1 MKTDLREKTKRRLAL
16 LFCCMVACGCGGMNN
31 ARGIFIEPTIAELGI
46 SQTQYSLVTTLTSF
60 MSCAVSLAV
69 PHLLLRLGARWV
81 LLSGALVNAAGYCL
95 SGRAGG
101 LAGLAFSFSL
111 MSAGYALLGFTVLF
125 MILAEWYQEGYG
137 VVSSLVSSCY
147 GISAA
152 LYSPLFAW
160 IIGRSSW
167 RSAYTAASLIALLLC
182 LPAALSPFRLFSSGR
197 NAAEEKGAAE
207 ETAGSYAE
215 FRRLSPVFLLLCV
228 MAGSGY
234 IGANMVARLS
244 SIVLSKGMA
253 LSLGAVCTSLAMI
266 GNVLTKMVDGT
277 LSDRFGATRVSALF
291 CFLGAAAEAVIFLT
305 GGKTGLLAASLL
317 MGANY
322 AVSGLSMSLV
332 TMEVYGP
339 KQYGFAYASQVFVCT
354 VLSAVTN
361 LLWGVNYDLAGNYS
375 AIMLFSM
382 GWALLAG
389 ISMLLLDR
397 RLRRDR

>member
-1 MKTDLREKTKRRLAL
+1 MAALAIVDTKLNHKLALAL
-16 LFCCMVACGCGGMNN
+16 LTARTLFGDTYTTSFCCRKKYGDVKM
-31 ARGIFIEPTIAELGI
+31 
-46 SQTQYSLVTTLTSF
+46 LT
-60 MSCAVSLAV
+60 
-69 PHLLLRLGARWV
+69 
-81 LLSGALVNAAGYCL
+81 
-95 SGRAGG
+95 
-101 LAGLAFSFSL
+101 
-111 MSAGYALLGFTVLF
+111 
-125 MILAEWYQEGYG
+125 
-137 VVSSLVSSCY
+137 
-147 GISAA
+147 
-152 LYSPLFAW
+152 
-160 IIGRSSW
+160 
-167 RSAYTAASLIALLLC
+167 
-182 LPAALSPFRLFSSGR
+182 
-197 NAAEEKGAAE
+197 
-207 ETAGSYAE
+207 
-215 FRRLSPVFLLLCV
+215 
-228 MAGSGY
+228 
-234 IGANMVARLS
+234 
-244 SIVLSKGMA
+244 KGMA